1 MANPVVTLL
10 ADGGDITIGRRV
22 SSFIYGVVNVTAA
35 EGVDTPDD
43 DTGLEQG
50 YICRADGDVPRG
62 RFDFNFAR
70 HDAQMRMAT
79 EGGDGSSDMEQGIV
93 AASRRSSGDV
103 FFERDIESAGF
114 GRWVPGRD
122 FNVGDTVGVRL
133 WGRTIPLPVTSLSLR
148 NGRWVAH
155 VGGQMI
161 HDAEKLKSQNQSIE
175 KTIADERRRQR
186 KETKAIAGS
195 VLVAQVTADSA
206 KQGAEQAQVTAAK
219 ASDETQHLRGILS
232 GEGASPGDVT
242 AQLAVL
248 AEQLE
253 EHGEASPGG
262 LIPAYIA
269 ANTRRWEL
277 QEYVDQLQDWQIKTL
292 AASVE
297 WHQILAPFTF
307 AVSHT
312 ATVTRGFVTVVA
324 DDLSNSLT
332 GNMRIT
338 NNSDWIDAIVSVGY
352 WQAALVGYSSF
363 NVREFTLKQGQTV
376 DVGKSGYINV
386 QSASDFFISINP
398 QPTKAFS
405 PPAPPKPPQW
415 LKKEEN

>member
-253 EHGEASPGG
+253 EHGDFAG
-262 LIPAYIA
+262 
-269 ANTRRWEL
+269 W
-277 QEYVDQLQDWQIKTL
+277 VD
-292 AASVE
+292 
-297 WHQILAPFTF
+297 
-307 AVSHT
+307 
-312 ATVTRGFVTVVA
+312 
-324 DDLSNSLT
+324 
-332 GNMRIT
+332 
-338 NNSDWIDAIVSVGY
+338 
-352 WQAALVGYSSF
+352 
-363 NVREFTLKQGQTV
+363 
-376 DVGKSGYINV
+376 SGVYCG
-386 QSASDFFISINP
+386 
-398 QPTKAFS
+398 
-405 PPAPPKPPQW
+405 
-415 LKKEEN
+415 